1 MGFEAKHKEIL
12 FGISKEM
19 PKIIFEEPTL
29 QFAIG
34 QWLEVLPT
42 VVVTNF
48 LSIKR
53 RKILD
58 YKSLMKSKMIGK
70 SELSLVS
77 MVFGMLLK
85 KIGIENKE
93 VCVLNNFDEE
103 KFTFDCN
110 LTKSNEKIAMFIR
123 WEDYVEFG
131 PELTITTDRYEKTY
145 DYSKNYNNKSMTLV
159 LRYYTLKNKQNNNEC
174 FRYLGDNSTSFKLKN
189 GALELSI
196 NVYAPY
202 DYILSESTEG
212 KFRLKNEEEFEEY
225 LLSLSFPIDILSV
238 YNMFLKTCLDE
249 GIKYPSIEIKVEKS
263 DDKKL
268 IDLLSLKHGELSNFI
283 LTRNGKTISFNK
295 YGEWYYESERVS
307 LDSYNKL
314 NINFNSI
321 SKTEGEGCETPPS
334 REELEEI
341 NREVEAVHW
350 EVNKV
355 KFLVKKQINNK
366 K

>member
-1 MGFEAKHKEIL
+1 MGFEAKHKEVL

-19 PKIIFEEPTL
+19 PKIIFEETTL

-58 YKSLMKSKMIGK
+58 YKSLMKSKMVGK

-131 PELTITTDRYEKTY
+131 PELTITTDKYEKTY
-145 DYSKNYNNKSMTLV
+145 DYSKNYNNKSMTLI

-174 FRYLGDNSTSFKLKN
+174 FRYLGDNSTCFKLKN
-189 GALELSI
+189 GDLELSI

-202 DYILSESTEG
+202 DYILTETTEG
-212 KFRLKNEEEFEEY
+212 KFRLKNEELFEEY
-225 LLSLSFPIDILSV
+225 LLNLTLPIDILSV
-238 YNMFLKTCLDE
+238 YDMLRKTCLDE
-249 GIKYPSIEIKVEKS
+249 WIKYPSIEIKVEKI

-283 LTRNGKTISFNK
+283 LTRNEKTISFNK
-295 YGEWYYESERVS
+295 YGEWYYESERVC

-314 NINFNSI
+314 NINFNST
-321 SKTEGEGCETPPS
+321 SKVEAECCEVPS
-334 REELEEI
+334 SKEELEEI
-341 NREVEAVHW
+341 NKEIEAVPW

-355 KFLVKKQINNK
+355 KFLVKKMINS
-366 K
+366 